1 MDETFWTVEFKGIA
15 GASSGV
21 LMFTKG
27 KIFGGD
33 CGNTFTGNYDG
44 DLNVKGNIR
53 VHPFAPGFNVMG
65 MHSDFE
71 LEFTGTLEEK
81 TMTVTGS
88 VTGHPRNK
96 FTAQLTKVTE
106 LPSVRPEWAAT
117 APDEL
122 TTSGPNS
129 ELRVDLLIDPDGLR
143 GHLPEPPVD
152 RPHVEGHL

>member
-1 MDETFWTVEFKGIA
+1 MGFNQDTEIQEMDETFWTVEFKGIA

-44 DLNVKGNIR
+44 DLKVKGNIR

-65 MHSDFE
+65 MHGDFE
-71 LEFTGTLEEK
+71 LEFTGTVEEK
-81 TMTVTGS
+81 TMTATGN

-96 FTAQLTKVTE
+96 FTAKLREVTG
-106 LPSVRPEWAAT
+106 LPSVRPEWATT
-117 APDEL
+117 APDDL
-122 TTSGPNS
+122 TTSSAGS
-129 ELRVDLLIDPDGLR
+129 
-143 GHLPEPPVD
+143 
-152 RPHVEGHL
+152 